1 VVAREMG
8 KPAVV
13 LANATQLLT
22 EGATIAVDAVN
33 GAVLLGNEKP
43 EARSQEPAAR
53 AGDTHVAWDQVPP
66 LPGRRER
73 EAARLRNWF
82 GGAWLVYLAIVFLWP
97 GSGLRNLSMNAL
109 DVVLWPVYRAGGG
122 LLTVAVIAVVIAVA
136 SMVLQ
141 RWLTDTVRLREAK
154 RRAASLKKE
163 AAALP
168 VDSPRRRKLMALAAP
183 VQTRLTLAA
192 FVPLAVLLG
201 PMVLTFLWL
210 PERVD
215 PASANPRPGATA
227 IVSALVDADYAGEV
241 TLQSPLL
248 KSPLTQH
255 VAAIRPAL
263 VALEGNLQKNELPA
277 PVAARLGNTG
287 KSPAELLADLRR
299 FLDAPLPPQMI
310 IFNVPTPE
318 GPGGEYAVQATAN
331 SGGGVKAPVVVGN
344 AAPPPLSVET
354 DAKGNRVTVVTN
366 RAGGPVRAL
375 RIRYNDTQRAEEKAF
390 FAPFAKLGWRYDF
403 GWLGAYL
410 LLYIVALF
418 TAKRL
423 LRVP

>member
-1 VVAREMG
+1 
-8 KPAVV
+8 
-13 LANATQLLT
+13 
-22 EGATIAVDAVN
+22 
-33 GAVLLGNEKP
+33 
-43 EARSQEPAAR
+43 
-53 AGDTHVAWDQVPP
+53 
-66 LPGRRER
+66 
-73 EAARLRNWF
+73 
-82 GGAWLVYLAIVFLWP
+82 
-97 GSGLRNLSMNAL
+97 
-109 DVVLWPVYRAGGG
+109 
-122 LLTVAVIAVVIAVA
+122 
-136 SMVLQ
+136 
-141 RWLTDTVRLREAK
+141 
-154 RRAASLKKE
+154 
-163 AAALP
+163 
-168 VDSPRRRKLMALAAP
+168 
-183 VQTRLTLAA
+183 
-192 FVPLAVLLG
+192 
-201 PMVLTFLWL
+201 
-210 PERVD
+210 VD